1 MTNKTVPR
9 GHKLEEKEIN
19 LHNRNPLF
27 SSKTGWGLG
36 PAVEMG
42 SRSLSAQR
50 SVRSAGLSAGRRGCC
65 RSSVDALGTIC
76 ICSCS
81 TARSDGG
88 FDAGVRKQTSRG
100 DEVADVQWQLAT
112 ARWEA
117 QWSRE
122 SAQVSWERNAKYPR
136 LAKGMGSL
144 PPWGKGRARG
154 DFPQLRPPVCLI
166 QTQHAQQHRGN

>member
-1 MTNKTVPR
+1 MGISWKR
-9 GHKLEEKEIN
+9 KKLIYITETHF
-19 LHNRNPLF
+19 L
-27 SSKTGWGLG
+27 
-36 PAVEMG
+36 AVRLAG
-42 SRSLSAQR
+42 VWDPQWKWAADLSVHSARCAQR
-50 SVRSAGLSAGRRGCC
+50 VSSAGRRGCC
-65 RSSVDALGTIC
+65 RSSVDALSTIC
-76 ICSCS
+76 IRSCS

-144 PPWGKGRARG
+144 PPRGKARARG

-166 QTQHAQQHRGN
+166 QTQHAQKHRGN